1 MEFEA
6 TFRKVYQF
14 ENNLVKH
21 HRARGT
27 KWINHKLLTLEN
39 MLDKY
44 GFYMQQFENILADT
58 SKKADKST
66 IECKRR

>member
-1 MEFEA
+1 
-6 TFRKVYQF
+6 
-14 ENNLVKH
+14 
-21 HRARGT
+21 
-27 KWINHKLLTLEN
+27 

-44 GFYMQQFENILADT
+44 GFYMKQFENILADT